1 MSAQLVPIPA
11 TNLHPLNGLN
21 PRQNSFVNYY
31 LELEGNGTQ
40 AAKLAGYGGS
50 DEVLAIVA
58 SKLLRSVKVREEI
71 QRRLGNHIASSE
83 EVLERLTSHARADLG
98 KVLEPD
104 GSLDFHAAKLR
115 GQTKLLKKVK
125 YDKETGKLTEI
136 ELYDAQAALEKL
148 GKFHGLFIERSESVN
163 LNINVNRDDLFS
175 LLQQSLE
182 DID

>member
-1 MSAQLVPIPA
+1 MSTQLVPIPA
-11 TNLHPLNGLN
+11 PNLHPLNGLN

-31 LELEGNGTQ
+31 LELEGNGLQ
-40 AAKLAGYGGS
+40 AAKLAGYAGS

-58 SKLLRSVKVREEI
+58 SKLLRSVKVREEV
-71 QRRLGNHIASSE
+71 QRRLGNHIASAN
-83 EVLERLTSHARADLG
+83 EVLERLTHQARADLG

-104 GSLDFHAAKLR
+104 GTLNFHAAKLR

-125 YDKETGKLTEI
+125 YDKDTGKLTEI

-148 GKFHGLFIERSESVN
+148 GKFHGLFVERSES
-163 LNINVNRDDLFS
+163 LNINIDLNRNDIS
-175 LLQQSLE
+175 AILQQSLA